1 MKYEFGF
8 VYTDKGKTSHAEDQF
23 LSWINIRGRRYC

>member
-1 MKYEFGF
+1 MEYELVS